1 MLNWWTTQT
10 NILMNTKKIILNV
23 KLFKL
28 AEDMHW
34 TIYTGKQQLYI

>member
-1 MLNWWTTQT
+1 MLNWWIIET

-28 AEDMHW
+28 VEDMYW
-34 TIYTGKQQLYI
+34 IIYIGK

>member
-1 MLNWWTTQT
+1 MLNWWIIQM

-28 AEDMHW
+28 VEDMYW
-34 TIYTGKQQLYI
+34 IIYIGK

>member
-1 MLNWWTTQT
+1 MDNTDDYT
-10 NILMNTKKIILNV
+10 NEKKKIILNV

>member
-1 MLNWWTTQT
+1 MLNWWIIQT

-28 AEDMHW
+28 VEDMYW
-34 TIYTGKQQLYI
+34 IIYIGK